1 MRLVV
6 AGGLVLALAACAG
19 APDVEVTAL
28 ADGRFLYA
36 TTPAGELPE
45 PDVMGTAIEEGE
57 ARCQKD
63 GKTALLDS
71 ATVTRDGKQFDEHF
85 YTCVAP

>member
-6 AGGLVLALAACAG
+6 AGGLALALAACAG
-19 APDVEVTAL
+19 TPDVEVTAL

-36 TTPAGELPE
+36 TTAAGELPE
-45 PDVMGTAIEEGE
+45 PDVMGAAIEAGE

-63 GKTALLDS
+63 GKMAQLDS